1 LSAVWLR
8 WGVKPLLFAACL
20 SPALLLVWRAWGER
34 LGPNPVE
41 ALSHASGDWA
51 LRLLLPTLAVT
62 PLRRASGWAILSRL
76 RRMLGLFAVFY
87 ALLHFSVWLL
97 LDQGLIW
104 ELILDDLTKRP
115 YIILGASALLLLLPL
130 ALTST
135 RGWMRRLGPSWERLH
150 RLVYPAALLAVAH
163 YLWLVKADYREP
175 LVYAGALA
183 VLLAMRAVGFSNT
196 RSL

>member
-1 LSAVWLR
+1 M
-8 WGVKPLLFAACL
+8 FAACS
-20 SPALLLVWRAWGER
+20 SPALLLAWRAWGER
-34 LGPNPVE
+34 LGSNPVE

-51 LRLLLPTLAVT
+51 LRLLLLTLAVT
-62 PLRRASGWAILSRL
+62 PLRRVSGWAPLSRL

-115 YIILGASALLLLLPL
+115 YIILGASALLLLMPL

-135 RGWMRRLGPSWERLH
+135 RGWMRRLGPNWERLH
-150 RLVYPAALLAVAH
+150 RLVYLAALLGVAH

-175 LVYAGALA
+175 LVYAGVLA

-196 RSL
+196 RFR

>member
-1 LSAVWLR
+1 MSANWLR
-8 WGVKPLLFAACL
+8 WGVKPLLFVACL
-20 SPALLLVWRAWGER
+20 SPALVLAWRAWSER

-51 LRLLLPTLAVT
+51 LRMLLLTLAVT
-62 PLRRASGWAILSRL
+62 PLRGLSGWATLLRL

-135 RGWMRRLGPSWERLH
+135 RGWMRRLGPNWQRLH
-150 RLVYPAALLAVAH
+150 RLIYLAALLAVGH

-183 VLLAMRAVGFSNT
+183 VLLAIRAVGFSNT
-196 RSL
+196 RFL

>member
-1 LSAVWLR
+1 LSPDWLR
-8 WGVKPLLFAACL
+8 WGVKPLVFFACL

-51 LRLLLPTLAVT
+51 LRLLLLTLAIT
-62 PLRRASGWAILSRL
+62 PLRRLSGWAPLLRL
-76 RRMLGLFAVFY
+76 RRMLGLFACFY
-87 ALLHFSVWLL
+87 ALVHFIVWLV
-97 LDQGLIW
+97 LDQGLRW

-115 YIILGASALLLLLPL
+115 YIILGATAMLLLLPL

-135 RGWMRRLGPSWERLH
+135 RGWMSRLGRKWQRLH
-150 RLVYPAALLAVAH
+150 SLIYPAALLAVAH

-175 LVYAGALA
+175 LVYAGVLAL
-183 VLLAMRAVGFSNT
+183 LLATRVGGFS
-196 RSL
+196 RQRH

>member
-1 LSAVWLR
+1 MSPLWLR
-8 WGVKPLLFAACL
+8 WGVKPLLFATCL
-20 SPALLLVWRAWGER
+20 GPALLLAWRTWDER

-51 LRLLLPTLAVT
+51 LRMLLLTLAVT
-62 PLRRASGWAILSRL
+62 PLRRVSGWAPLSRL
-76 RRMLGLFAVFY
+76 RRMLGLFAAFY

-104 ELILDDLTKRP
+104 ELIMDDLTKRP

-135 RGWMRRLGPSWERLH
+135 RGWMRRLGPNWQRLH
-150 RLVYPAALLAVAH
+150 TLVYPAALLAVGH

-175 LVYAGALA
+175 LFYVGVLV
-183 VLLAMRAVGFSNT
+183 VLLAVRVGG
-196 RSL
+196 SLSKTGY